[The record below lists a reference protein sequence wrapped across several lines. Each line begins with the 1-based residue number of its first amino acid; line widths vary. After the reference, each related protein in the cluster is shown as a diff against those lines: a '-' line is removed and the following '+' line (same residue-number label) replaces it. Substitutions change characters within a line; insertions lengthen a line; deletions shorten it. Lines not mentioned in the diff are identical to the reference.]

1 MQAANV
7 RKPLQLLYKSLNRRI
22 EVKLKSN
29 TVYRGRLLKVDD
41 YMNLYLV
48 EAEEEG
54 TKGPLANL
62 GHVVI
67 RGNNILYV
75 RIEEAI

>member
-1 MQAANV
+1 M
-7 RKPLQLLYKSLNRRI
+7 RKPLQLLYKSLNRRV

-29 TVYRGRLLKVDD
+29 TVYRGRLLKADD

-54 TKGPLANL
+54 TRGPLANL

-75 RIEEAI
+75 RLEEEL